1 MLSILTIIFW
11 FLIWSKVLVKGAG
24 GWFSACPNCWGDW
37 SAHLAYTTSFAYGHN
52 WPLQLPIF
60 SGHKFT
66 YPFVI
71 DLLSALLVKLGLD
84 LPNSLVLPGLVLSL
98 VLTYLVYLLA
108 KTLTASHKAAIVTVI
123 LFFFNAGWGQDSRFL
138 NFITSQIIPQRG
150 QLLGLSLSIIIYLL
164 LWRKKILAAG
174 IIASLLPLIHAHSY
188 LATLLIGSW
197 FGWRFFLPAIGFGF
211 PQIWYFY
218 GIDLGRSFFAFDPV
232 WLKEWWR
239 LGLMLPLFIWGLIQA
254 PQKLKKFSLSF
265 WLIFILA
272 NFFRFQPYGWDNS
285 KLFLHWYLI
294 ASVGGALVLIRWKL
308 IGLLLLPILISPGV
322 RDVSKIIQ
330 GSGKY
335 QFFNNEQLG
344 LAEKLRTMTPA
355 QAIFLTANNHN
366 HWLPALTGR
375 KIVMGY
381 PGWLWTYGIDYQ
393 EREAEVK
400 KIYQSGDRH
409 LLDKYKVNYILIGP
423 EERKQFKPN
432 EDWFKK
438 NLPAIVLSP
447 NDTLYQYAP

>member
-1 MLSILTIIFW
+1 M
-11 FLIWSKVLVKGAG
+11 
-24 GWFSACPNCWGDW
+24 
-37 SAHLAYTTSFAYGHN
+37 
-52 WPLQLPIF
+52 
-60 SGHKFT
+60 
-66 YPFVI
+66 
-71 DLLSALLVKLGLD
+71 KLGLD

>member
-1 MLSILTIIFW
+1 MVSILAIIFW
-11 FLIWSKVLVKGAG
+11 FLIWSKVLVKEAG
-24 GWFSACPNCWGDW
+24 GWFSACANCWGDW
-37 SAHLAYTTSFAYGHN
+37 SAHLTYITSFAYGHN

-66 YPFVI
+66 YPFLI
-71 DLLSALLVKLGLD
+71 DLLSAALVKLGLD
-84 LPNSLVLPGLVLSL
+84 LPDSLILPGFVLSL
-98 VLTYLVYLLA
+98 VLTYLIYLLA
-108 KTLTASHKAAIVTVI
+108 KTLTASRRAAILTMV
-123 LFFFNAGWGQDSRFL
+123 LFFFNAGWGTDSRFY

-164 LWRKKILAAG
+164 LWRKKIIWAG
-174 IIASLLPLIHAHSY
+174 ILAGLLPIIHGHSY
-188 LATLLIGSW
+188 LVTLMVGGW
-197 FGWRFFLPAIGFGF
+197 FGRKFFIPALVLGLVQIFYVYGF
-211 PQIWYFY
+211 PF
-218 GIDLGRSFFAFDPV
+218 GRSFINFDTS

-239 LGLMLPLFIWGLIQA
+239 LGPVLPLFIWGLIKA
-254 PQKLKKFSLSF
+254 PTKLKKFSLGF

-294 ASVGGALVLIRWKL
+294 ASVGAALVLIRWKL
-308 IGLLLLPILISPGV
+308 IGLLLLLVIIFPGV
-322 RDVSKIIQ
+322 RDVAKITQ
-330 GSGKY
+330 NSGKY
-335 QFFNNEQLG
+335 QFFNNEQLE
-344 LAEKLRTMTPA
+344 LAEKVQQTTPA
-355 QAIFLTANNHN
+355 QVIFLTASNHN

-393 EREAEVK
+393 EREADVK
-400 KIYQSGDRH
+400 KIYQSGDKF
-409 LLDKYKVNYILIGP
+409 LLDKYKVNYVLIGP
-423 EERKQFKPN
+423 EERKQFSVN

-447 NDTLYQYAP
+447 DNTLYQYIP

>member
-1 MLSILTIIFW
+1 MISILAIIFW
-11 FLIWSKVLVKGAG
+11 VLIWSKVLVKEAG
-24 GWFSACPNCWGDW
+24 GWFSACANCWGDW
-37 SAHLAYTTSFAYGHN
+37 SAHLAYTTSFAYGRN
-52 WPLQLPIF
+52 FPLQLPIF

-71 DLLSALLVKLGLD
+71 DLLSAFLIKLGLD

-108 KTLTASHKAAIVTVI
+108 KTLTASRRAAILTMV
-123 LFFFNAGWGQDSRFL
+123 LFFFNAGWGRDSRWL

-164 LWRKKILAAG
+164 LWRKKIIWAG
-174 IIASLLPLIHAHSY
+174 ILAGLLPIIHGHSY
-188 LATLLIGSW
+188 LVALMVGVW
-197 FGWRFFLPAIGFGF
+197 FGWKFFVPALVLGLAQIFYIYGFSF
-211 PQIWYFY
+211 
-218 GIDLGRSFFAFDPV
+218 GRSFINFDTS

-239 LGLMLPLFIWGLIQA
+239 LGPALPLFIWGLIKA
-254 PQKLKKFSLSF
+254 PTKLKKFSLSF

-294 ASVGGALVLIRWKL
+294 ASIGAALVLIRWKL
-308 IGLLLLPILISPGV
+308 IGLLILPILIFPGV
-322 RDVSKIIQ
+322 RDVAKIIQ
-330 GSGKY
+330 NSSKY
-335 QFFNNEQLG
+335 QFFNNEQLE
-344 LAEKLRTMTPA
+344 LAGKVRQTTPA
-355 QAIFLTANNHN
+355 QAIFLTASNHN

-393 EREAEVK
+393 EREADIK

-409 LLDKYKVNYILIGP
+409 LLDKYKINYILIGP
-423 EERKQFKPN
+423 DERKLFKPN

-438 NLPAIVLSP
+438 NLPAILLSP
-447 NDTLYQYAP
+447 DNTLYQYAP